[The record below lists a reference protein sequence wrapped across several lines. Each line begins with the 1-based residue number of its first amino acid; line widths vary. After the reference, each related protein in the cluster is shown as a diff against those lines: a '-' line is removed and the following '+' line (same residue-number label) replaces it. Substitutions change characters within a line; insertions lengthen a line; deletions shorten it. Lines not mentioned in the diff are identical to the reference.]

1 MSNRFPDQGLPR
13 EALFAEMEEARE
25 GDIDW
30 RGGRVNIYTHFAG
43 DEVLE
48 VAKDAARMFFSENAL
63 GPTAFPSLKKFETD
77 VVSWTLGLLNGG
89 DEATGNITSGGT
101 ESIFMALKTAREW
114 GRANKPGIGTP
125 EVVAPYSAHPAFNKG
140 AHFLDMKVTRIP
152 LRDDF
157 RADVDAMAAAIGPDT
172 VMLVGSAPQFPHGVF
187 DPIEDLAALAQQKDL
202 WLHVDACVGGFMAP
216 FMRRLGH
223 PIPDFDFSVTGVTSI
238 SADLHKYGFT
248 AKGASAVLF
257 HDQALRPHQ
266 VFEFDE
272 WPRGHYASPTF
283 AGTRPGGPIAAAWAV
298 LRYLGEEGYV
308 DVARQIIEG
317 RDALIAGIRKID
329 GLDLVCE
336 PELTI
341 VGYQSTDDL
350 DIQAVA
356 EAMREREWFVAVAA
370 EPLSIHLGML
380 TMAHVPVVDEYLS
393 DLRDCVGEVR
403 GGRTATG
410 PAAVTYGG

>member
-1 MSNRFPDQGLPR
+1 MSNRFPRRGLER
-13 EALFAEMEEARE
+13 GLLFAEMEDARSS
-25 GDIDW
+25 DVDW
-30 RGGRVNIYTHFAG
+30 RGGRINVYTHFAS

-63 GPTAFPSLKKFETD
+63 GPAAFPSLKRFETE
-77 VVSWTLGLLNGG
+77 VVSWTLGLLNGSNA
-89 DEATGNITSGGT
+89 ATGNITSGGT

-114 GRANKPGIGTP
+114 GRANKSGLGIP
-125 EVVAPYSAHPAFNKG
+125 EVIVPYSAHPAFNKG

-152 LRDDF
+152 IRDDY
-157 RADVDAMAAAIGPDT
+157 RADVEAMAAAVGPDT

-187 DPIEDLAALAQQKDL
+187 DPIKDLASLAQANGL

-223 PIPDFDFSVTGVTSI
+223 PIPEFDFSVPGVTSI

-257 HDQALRPHQ
+257 HDEALRPYQ
-266 VFEFDE
+266 IFEFDD
-272 WPRGHYASPTF
+272 WSRGHYSSPTM

-308 DVARQIIEG
+308 NLARQIIES
-317 RDALIAGIRKID
+317 RDALIRGIRAID
-329 GLDLVCE
+329 GLDMVCE

-341 VGYQSTDDL
+341 TGYLSHDL
-350 DIQAVA
+350 DIQAIA
-356 EAMREREWFVAVAA
+356 EAMRERGWFVALAA
-370 EPLSIHLGML
+370 EPPSIHLGML
-380 TMAHVPVVDEYLS
+380 TMAHVPIVDNYLA
-393 DLRDCVGEVR
+393 DLLTSMEEVR
-403 GGRTATG
+403 GGRTDTG
-410 PAAVTYGG
+410 VAEVSYGG

>member
-1 MSNRFPDQGLPR
+1 MSNRFPDRGLPR
-13 EALFAEMEEARE
+13 EDLFAEMEAARE
-25 GDIDW
+25 DDVDW

-89 DEATGNITSGGT
+89 DGATGNITSGGT

-114 GRANKPGIGTP
+114 GRATKPGLGTP
-125 EVVAPYSAHPAFNKG
+125 EVIAPYSAHPAFNKG
-140 AHFLDMKVTRIP
+140 AHFLDMKVTRVP

-157 RADVDAMAAAIGPDT
+157 RADVDAMKAAIGPDT

-187 DPIEDLAALAQQKDL
+187 DPIEELALVARERDL

-216 FMRRLGH
+216 FMRRLGL
-223 PIPDFDFSVTGVTSI
+223 PIPEFDFSVAGVTSI

-257 HDQALRPHQ
+257 HDEALRAHQ

-272 WPRGHYASPTF
+272 WSRGHYASPTF

-317 RDALIAGIRKID
+317 RDALIAGIRAID

-341 VGYQSTDDL
+341 VGYLSTDGM

-356 EAMREREWFVAVAA
+356 EAMREREWFVALAA
-370 EPLSIHLGML
+370 EPPSIHLGML
-380 TMAHVPVVDEYLS
+380 TMAHVPVVAEYLA
-393 DLRDCVGEVR
+393 DLTACVDEVR
-403 GGRTATG
+403 GGRTAAG
-410 PAAVTYGG
+410 PATVTYGG